1 MKASHT
7 DRGHDVIQQDYYA
20 GHQIITLLYESRQV
34 MQPKWP
40 GSTFIG
46 EAGVVVVMVVEG
58 GEEEIFENICNFI

>member
-34 MQPKWP
+34 MQPKRP

-46 EAGVVVVMVVEG
+46 EAGVLVEG
-58 GEEEIFENICNFI
+58 GEREIFENLCNFI